1 MQYEKNLSLF
11 RPALLS
17 AVFVVMLGA
26 FSGAVAAQNPQNL
39 PPIEEEEH
47 ITQELLAAAIGNL
60 IRKNC
65 DSISARTLRVIG
77 RAKKLRD
84 YALGLGYSE
93 DEIRAY
99 LESREDIRRFRDMAW
114 DYLIARGASRDDPE
128 SICRVGRQEIAGNT
142 PAGQLLRS
150 WK

>member
-1 MQYEKNLSLF
+1 MQYEKILILF
-11 RPALLS
+11 RPVLLS
-17 AVFVVMLGA
+17 AVFVAMLGA
-26 FSGAVAAQNPQNL
+26 FSGAVAAQNP

-65 DSISARTLRVIG
+65 DSISARTFRVIG

-128 SICRVGRQEIAGNT
+128 SICRVGRQEIASNT

>member
-1 MQYEKNLSLF
+1 MQYEKIRSIF

-17 AVFVVMLGA
+17 AVFVALLGA
-26 FSGAVAAQNPQNL
+26 FSGAVAAQNL
-39 PPIEEEEH
+39 PPIEEEEY

-60 IRKNC
+60 IRRNC
-65 DSISARTLRVIG
+65 DSISARTFRVIG

-99 LESREDIRRFRDMAW
+99 LESREEIRRFREMAW
-114 DYLIARGASRDDPE
+114 DYLISRGASKDDPE